1 MRGARRAWFRQRGGS
16 LLEVV
21 IALGIAAL
29 SLLGA
34 ISSQLVAVR
43 AERSSAQREL
53 ASLIA
58 ASAADAMRDRS
69 ADARALEYW
78 RSQAIRVLPRGDIA
92 VHAGSSGAAFVAV
105 RWALPRVGANERST
119 HSTGCPREVAV
130 PGFACTVA
138 PFVR

>member
-1 MRGARRAWFRQRGGS
+1 MSRVPRAWVRQGGGS

-34 ISSQLVAVR
+34 MSSQLVAVR
-43 AERSSAQREL
+43 TERGAAEREL

-69 ADARALEYW
+69 AGARALEYW
-78 RSQAIRVLPRGDIA
+78 RSQAARALPRGDIT
-92 VHAGSSGAAFVAV
+92 VRDGGSGAAFVVV
-105 RWALPRVGANERST
+105 RWALPQMGAEARTTRS
-119 HSTGCPREVAV
+119 SGCPREFAV
-130 PGFACTVA
+130 PEFACSVA